1 MPNTIK
7 AQNDVYRADE
17 QVIVKV
23 ELEAA
28 HTDDFAWAVL
38 ADEAGELAVVH
49 QAVIDRSKPPAPT
62 DYTIP
67 VPVLPP
73 GSYHVRLY
81 LRDPRK
87 QGRKG
92 QQVHTWQLT
101 EVDPYEDEDSF
112 AVAEEPGN
120 PVMLV
125 ARGLHPRRLGK
136 GLANYDDFETF
147 VVQRSKRLDPKRG
160 KAYGNFGRRVHEE
173 LYDLAFEYVES
184 IRCRSLA
191 DLAPPGYLL
200 DRQKA
205 EALLP
210 VTFRDRPFLP
220 CVELIWNYFEEEA
233 GLVQTLNVI
242 LARFQNR
249 RVSPHHDPLGRF
261 DVTPLLPLRNLLWG
275 WAEDEA
281 RRTTVRRRVAEYAYE
296 YGIVLVGRAVPPSS
310 TFVESRASF
319 LESFHQVIHQ
329 AHLFYKERDDLT
341 VNADPF
347 PLYQAIRDC
356 HLSLSY
362 GTHNQ
367 YGEMAVAA
375 RAEFL
380 VMQFLLRQPQMRDFL
395 GGRPMTP
402 YPEPWMDRVDT
413 MRSIQGWGDA
423 SVMHFHDLA
432 TISERLVLTL
442 RLGGWS
448 DVNVGANEAGA
459 WADAFRPDIQRYAAA
474 YRAVTGVDLA
484 RSVDATMPSL
494 LISRRARAQ
503 RLRA

>member
-1 MPNTIK
+1 MPNTIN

-17 QVIVKV
+17 QVVLKV
-23 ELEAA
+23 ELDA
-28 HTDDFAWAVL
+28 TYRDDAAWAVL
-38 ADEAGELAVVH
+38 ADEGGTLTVVH
-49 QAVIDRSKPPAPT
+49 RGVIDRRSAAAPT
-62 DYTIP
+62 VYSIP
-67 VPVLPP
+67 VPALSP
-73 GSYHVRLY
+73 GGYHVRLY
-81 LRDPRK
+81 VNDPRK
-87 QGRKG
+87 RGKIT
-92 QQVHTWQLT
+92 TW
-101 EVDPYEDEDSF
+101 EPSAGDAYDDADSF
-112 AVAEEPGN
+112 AVAEEPGS

-125 ARGLHPRRLGK
+125 GRGTHPRRLGK

-147 VVQRSKRLDPKRG
+147 VVTRSKRLNPEKG
-160 KAYGNFGRRVHEE
+160 KAYGNFGRRAHEE
-173 LYDLAFEYVES
+173 LVDLALEYVES
-184 IRCRSLA
+184 VRCRSLA
-191 DLAPPGYLL
+191 DLTPPGYLL

-210 VTFRDRPFLP
+210 VQFRDRPFLP

-249 RVSPHHDPLGRF
+249 RVSPRHDPLSRF

-275 WAEDEA
+275 WAEDEV

-296 YGIVLVGRAVPPSS
+296 YGIVLVGRAVPPST
-310 TFVESRASF
+310 TFVESRANF
-319 LESFHQVIHQ
+319 LESFHQVVHQ
-329 AHLFYKERDDLT
+329 AHLFYERRDDLT

-356 HLSLSY
+356 HLALSY

-367 YGEMAVAA
+367 YGEMAVTA

-380 VMQFLLRQPQMRDFL
+380 VMQFLLKQPQMGDFL

-484 RSVDATMPSL
+484 RTADATMPSL
-494 LISRRARAQ
+494 LISRRARSQ
-503 RLRA
+503 RVRA

>member
-1 MPNTIK
+1 MPNTIT
-7 AQNDVYRADE
+7 AQNGVFRADE
-17 QVIVKV
+17 QPVVQV

-28 HTDDFAWAVL
+28 YTDDVAWAVY
-38 ADEAGELAVVH
+38 ADDGGTLTVVH
-49 QAVIDRSKPPAPT
+49 QGVVDRSSPTAPT

-81 LRDPRK
+81 LQRPRK
-87 QGRKG
+87 QSGKG
-92 QQVHTWQLT
+92 QQVTTWDLS
-101 EVDPYEDEDSF
+101 EADRYNDADSF
-112 AVAEEPGN
+112 AVAEEPGT
-120 PVMLV
+120 PVVLV
-125 ARGLHPRRLGK
+125 ARGRQPRRLGA
-136 GLANYDDFETF
+136 GLANYEDFETF
-147 VVQRSKRLDPKRG
+147 VVQRSKRLDPGRG
-160 KAYGNFGRRVHEE
+160 RAYGNLGRRAHEE
-173 LYDLAFEYVES
+173 LHDLAFEYVES

-191 DLAPPGYLL
+191 DLTPPGYLL
-200 DRQKA
+200 DRQKS

-210 VTFRDRPFLP
+210 VQVRDRPFLP

-233 GLVQTLNVI
+233 GLVQSLNVI

-249 RVSPHHDPLGRF
+249 RVSPRHDPLARF

-275 WAEDEA
+275 WAEDEV

-296 YGIVLVGRAVPPSS
+296 YGIVLVGRAVPPST
-310 TFVESRASF
+310 TFVESRANF
-319 LESFHQVIHQ
+319 LESFHQVLHQ

-356 HLSLSY
+356 HLALSY

-367 YGEMAVAA
+367 YGEMAVTA

-380 VMQFLLRQPQMRDFL
+380 VMQFLLRQPQMGDFL

-474 YRAVTGVDLA
+474 YRAITGVDLA
-484 RSVDATMPSL
+484 RTADATMPSL
-494 LISRRARAQ
+494 LISRRARSQ
-503 RLRA
+503 RVRA